1 MDCSG
6 FLEILLQELH
16 LYKGFALENHLYG
29 CLSLWEQWAEGELV
43 LVDGKG
49 SWNDTFFDISLDT
62 DWSQMGPTFGF
73 AEESAPYMGSEPYR
87 QAWHTV
93 FTSPEWRELA
103 RVDAVE
109 EPLLERAGELGAAWL
124 VAALPTGELPAGFE
138 PPSAAAATAAMAATA
153 AAEEAQPTPTS
164 EPPFMLKKGGK
175 RGAAAY
181 KKTRRTHGRR
191 SLTPVHCHHTLQTT
205 RRQKRV

>member
-6 FLEILLQELH
+6 FLDILQHELQAH
-16 LYKGFALENHLYG
+16 KGLALENHLYG

-73 AEESAPYMGSEPYR
+73 AEESPLYMGSEPYR
-87 QAWHTV
+87 RAWHTV

-138 PPSAAAATAAMAATA
+138 PPSAAAITATAIGPATDTTTA
-153 AAEEAQPTPTS
+153 TT
-164 EPPFMLKKGGK
+164 GK
-175 RGAAAY
+175 RPKRAGVAAY
-181 KKTRRTHGRR
+181 KRTRRTHGRR
-191 SLTPVHCHHTLQTT
+191 SLTPVHCHHTLQMT
-205 RRQKRV
+205 RRRKEYLNRIHF